1 MFRPLEAYIGLR
13 YVRAKRRN
21 HFISFITVISM
32 VGVALGV
39 WALIT
44 VLSVMNGFET
54 ELRDRILGMA
64 AHVTVE
70 RIGEPVRDWRE
81 VEKTAAHMPHVLGV
95 APYIR
100 GEAMASTEG
109 RSRGVLVRGID
120 PAEEPNVSEVGNK
133 MVAGKLANLKPGQFG
148 VIIGSEL
155 AASLGV
161 RAGDKLTLIIPQAT
175 VTAAGVLPRFKRFD
189 IVGVFDVG
197 MHEYDSGLVL
207 MNIKDAG
214 RLYNMRNGV
223 TGVRLRL
230 DDMFL
235 APKVGR
241 ELAQQLPPG
250 YLVNNWTS
258 LHTNLFR
265 AIGTEKRMMFIILFL
280 IVTVAAFNIVSTL
293 VMVVTDKE
301 ADIAILRTLGAT
313 PRTIMGVFMVQGAFI
328 GVIGTLAGLAT
339 GVPTAI
345 NVETIVSTIERIFHV
360 QFLSPDVYYI
370 TELTGEVHWH
380 EVWIICAASLII
392 TLVATL
398 YPAWR
403 ASRTQPAEALRYE

>member
-21 HFISFITVISM
+21 HFISFISVISM

-64 AHVTVE
+64 AHITVE
-70 RIGEPVRDWRE
+70 RIGEPVRDWRA
-81 VEKTAAHMPHVLGV
+81 VEKSAKGMPHVVGV
-95 APYIR
+95 APYVT
-100 GEAMASTEG
+100 GEAMASTQG

-120 PAEEPNVSEVGNK
+120 PAQEPEVNDVANK
-133 MVAGKLANLKPGQFG
+133 MVAGKLTDLKAGRFG
-148 VIIGSEL
+148 VIIGTEL

-197 MHEYDSGLVL
+197 MHDYDSGLVL
-207 MNIKDAG
+207 MNIHDAAK
-214 RLYNMRNGV
+214 LYGLHHGV
-223 TGVRLRL
+223 TGVRVKL

-235 APKVGR
+235 APRIGQK
-241 ELAQQLPPG
+241 LAERLPPG
-250 YLVNNWTS
+250 YLVNNWTR

-301 ADIAILRTLGAT
+301 SDIAILRTLGAT
-313 PRTIMGVFMVQGAFI
+313 PRTIMGVFMVQGAVI
-328 GVIGTLAGLAT
+328 GVIGTLAGLIT
-339 GVPTAI
+339 GVPTAL
-345 NVETIVSTIERIFHV
+345 NVETIVDTIQRIFHV

-370 TELTGEVHWH
+370 TELTGEIHWH
-380 EVWIICAASLII
+380 EVWVICAASLAI
-392 TLVATL
+392 TLLATL